1 MSIGRTDETNHYS
14 KEEILQLIEQTK
26 EKYGFSDM
34 TDLGDILGEY
44 NHNWYYY
51 YKNKAKK
58 APAFLETLLA
68 VQNPFEMFERMRQRT
83 LELMKQNNMTTKD
96 MHMFCF
102 YIKRMIFCV
111 TLLGDQLCE
120 EYDQIKGI
128 LSAAHEESQLES
140 AVNAWVERMTENIRN
155 MLFNAMYITQL
166 VLYMEEHRV
175 QSIQEEINARNK
187 GKESFDLIACF
198 EAHRDTPA
206 FKLGRMKSLSKEE
219 EKETCWYK
227 VRCSSI
233 KKCRVYEY
241 GKKLENLQENRD
253 KMSAYFRSSAKELHI
268 QEEEIKLFENVYK
281 LLQELELPEI

>member
-34 TDLGDILGEY
+34 TDLGDILGGY
-44 NHNWYYY
+44 NYNWYYY
-51 YKNKAKK
+51 YKNKGKK
-58 APAFLETLLA
+58 TPAFLETLLA

-83 LELMKQNNMTTKD
+83 LELMKQNNMATKD

-102 YIKRMIFCV
+102 YIQRMIFCV
-111 TLLGDQLCE
+111 MLLSDQFCE

-128 LSAAHEESQLES
+128 LSEVHEESQLEL
-140 AVNAWVERMTENIRN
+140 AVNEWAERMNENIRN
-155 MLFNAMYITQL
+155 MLINAMYITQL

-198 EAHRDTPA
+198 EAHCDTPA

-241 GKKLENLQENRD
+241 SKKLEILQENRD
-253 KMSAYFRSSAKELHI
+253 KMRALFRNSAKELCI
-268 QEEEIKLFENVYK
+268 QEEDIKIFETVYK
-281 LLQELELPEI
+281 FLQELELPEI